1 MFQFFKRIRTVVS
14 SELNA
19 MIDKAEDPVKMLDQF
34 LRDMGEDIREAEAA
48 VAKQIANEKML
59 KRKVNDAQVMVDRRQ
74 EQAEKAVEAG
84 NDDLARRAL
93 QDKKDHENTLASLT
107 ESWERAQADVSSLR
121 DKLDE
126 MKREYREMQLKK
138 DSLKARAESAKTR
151 TKMNRTMS
159 SISGDESRQ
168 GFERMEEKVLRFEAE
183 AETSED
189 ISQASRTLDDEFKD
203 LITNDDVDDELA
215 ALKKKLG
222 KDESPTE

>member
-1 MFQFFKRIRTVVS
+1 MFKFFSRMKTLVS

-19 MIDKAEDPVKMLDQF
+19 ILDRAEDPVKMLDQF
-34 LRDMGEDIREAEAA
+34 LRDMGEDIHEAEAA

-59 KRKVNDAQVMVDRRQ
+59 KRKVNDAQAMVDRRQ

-84 NDDLARRAL
+84 DDELARRAL
-93 QDKKDHENTLASLT
+93 EDRQEQEKTLESLT
-107 ESWERAQADVSSLR
+107 ASWERASKDVATLR
-121 DKLDE
+121 EKLDE
-126 MKREYREMQLKK
+126 MKREYQEMKLKK

-189 ISQASRTLDDEFKD
+189 LSEATRTLDDEFRDFD
-203 LITNDDVDDELA
+203 LESTDSVDEELRE
-215 ALKKKLG
+215 LKEKLG
-222 KDESPTE
+222 KDE